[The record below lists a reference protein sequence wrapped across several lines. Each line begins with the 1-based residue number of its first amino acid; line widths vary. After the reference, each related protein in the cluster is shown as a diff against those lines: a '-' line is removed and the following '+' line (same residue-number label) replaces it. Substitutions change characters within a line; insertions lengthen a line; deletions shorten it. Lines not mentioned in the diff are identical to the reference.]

1 MGNTLDRTAG
11 SSIEAHDLKAKLDRD
26 EPLIIF
32 DVRDRDDVGTWR
44 VEGKDNLSMI
54 NVPYRE
60 MVPSGGADEDPV
72 GKIQAYVQTDLQDEL
87 SKDTE
92 VVTVCPQGISSQD
105 VTEALRKLGYDAE
118 TLDGGMEAW
127 ATYYDIQTVVA
138 DDRLQIYQVT
148 RPARGCISHV
158 IIADGQAAVVDPLR
172 HVETYID
179 VVRKTDAEIAFV
191 LDTHAHADHISGGP
205 ELAERLGVPYYLHP
219 YDAIHPLDVRPA
231 EIDYAFIEDNQTLT
245 VGDVEMTMLH
255 IPGHTLGNM
264 ACLVDGTYL
273 MTGDSIFINSIARPD
288 LGGQGETWASMH
300 YRSLKRLLALDDD
313 TVVLPGH
320 FSGPDEAGQDAHF
333 AEKLGNIAVHNEG
346 LRKVQEGE
354 AAFVDYILQS
364 LPKFPESY
372 VEIKRVNAGLME
384 PDEGKARELET
395 GRNACALSS
404 AYDE

>member
-1 MGNTLDRTAG
+1 MGDTLNRT
-11 SSIEAHDLKAKLDRD
+11 SESNIEARDLKAKLDRNQ
-26 EPLIIF
+26 PLIVF
-32 DVRDRDDVGTWR
+32 DVRGRDDVETWR
-44 VEGKDNLSMI
+44 VEGRDNVTTI

-72 GKIQAYVQTDLQDEL
+72 GKIQAYVQTHLQDEL
-87 SKDTE
+87 SQDVE
-92 VVTVCPQGISSQD
+92 VVTVCPRGVSSQD
-105 VTEALRKLGYDAE
+105 VTAALRRLDYEAE

-127 ATYYDIQTVVA
+127 ATYYDVQTVVA
-138 DDRLQIYQVT
+138 DDRLRVYQVT
-148 RPARGCISHV
+148 RPARGCISHLV
-158 IIADGQAAVVDPLR
+158 ISDGQAAVVDPLR
-172 HVETYID
+172 HVDTYID
-179 VVRKTDAEIAFV
+179 VVRETHAEIAFV

-231 EIDYAFIEDNQTLT
+231 EIDYTFIGDEQTLH
-245 VGDVEMTMLH
+245 VGELEIEMLH

-264 ACLVDGTYL
+264 ACLLDGTYL
-273 MTGDSIFINSIARPD
+273 MSGDSVFINSIARPD

-300 YRSLKRLLALDDD
+300 YRSLKRLLALDEA

-320 FSGPDEAGQDAHF
+320 FSGPEEAGQDALF
-333 AEKLGNIAVHNEG
+333 ADKLGDIAARNEG
-346 LRKVQEGE
+346 LRKVREGE
-354 AAFVDYILQS
+354 SAFVDYILQS
-364 LPKFPESY
+364 LPTFPESY

-404 AYDE
+404 SS